1 MKKTRRSKYVYD
13 FSVDSNNIRVDDI
26 LDFHIYVMKKR
37 NMK

>member
-13 FSVDSNNIRVDDI
+13 FLVDSNNIHVDDI
-26 LDFHIYVMKKR
+26 LDFHKYVMKKR